1 VRRIVQNGEIKMIVE
16 NKIMGNL

>member
-1 VRRIVQNGEIKMIVE
+1 VRRTVQNGEIKIIVE